1 MNIND
6 YIEGTAYLILYRG
19 QFKSDNEWEKICSF
33 LDIPTTTNKISIDVE
48 RGSYR
53 VV

>member
-19 QFKSDNEWEKICSF
+19 QFNSDNEWEKICSF
-33 LDIPTTTNKISIDVE
+33 LNLPATTDRIKVNVE
-48 RGSYR
+48 RGSYC
-53 VV
+53 VG

>member
-19 QFKSDNEWEKICSF
+19 QFKSENEWENICSF
-33 LDIPTTTNKISIDVE
+33 LNLPTTTNRIQIDVE

-53 VV
+53 VG